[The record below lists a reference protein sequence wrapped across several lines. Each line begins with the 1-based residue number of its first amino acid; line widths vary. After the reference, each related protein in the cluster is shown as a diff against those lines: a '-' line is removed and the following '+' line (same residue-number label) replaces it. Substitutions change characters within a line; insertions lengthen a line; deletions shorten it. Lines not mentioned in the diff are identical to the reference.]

1 MLKRRK
7 ALFKQQAH
15 AEKEELIYA
24 AGYQFEPDLA
34 DAIERLRRVNC
45 MVVEFKERLGVVR
58 DYVSVE
64 VKDYQANKE
73 MIYMVNWEI
82 AQAVIQWK
90 HRLQAEGKLQA
101 VAVQPQMPIK
111 DPTTPVQED
120 EYENLEPYSERKPLL
135 PPDPLKVDSYAVSLT
150 AK

>member
-101 VAVQPQMPIK
+101 VAV
-111 DPTTPVQED
+111 
-120 EYENLEPYSERKPLL
+120 
-135 PPDPLKVDSYAVSLT
+135 
-150 AK
+150 